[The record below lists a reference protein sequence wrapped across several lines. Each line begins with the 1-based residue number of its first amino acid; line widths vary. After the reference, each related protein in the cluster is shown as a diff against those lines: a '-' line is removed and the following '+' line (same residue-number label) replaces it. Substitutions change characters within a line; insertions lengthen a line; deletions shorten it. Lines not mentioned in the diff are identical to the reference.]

1 MSLRKRILP
10 VFDRL
15 RALAGPA
22 RFDLRP
28 SRVAVVTRTWTGGG
42 RREADPPPGSPMYVD
57 AVLELAPIYKMRQL
71 TTHEIAGSGARY
83 EAGDVIVGPV
93 TPAFTKAGGMRGG
106 YSEADLAPSAPRPG
120 VEIFY
125 RIVGPHE
132 GEYERIELRSFQPFA
147 YELVL
152 RRRESTP

>member
-1 MSLRKRILP
+1 MSLRTRILP

-28 SRVAVVTRTWTGGG
+28 SRLQIVTRTWTGG
-42 RREADPPPGSPMYVD
+42 RREADPPAGSVAYVD

-83 EAGDVIVGPV
+83 EAGDIIVGPI
-93 TPAFTKAGGMRGG
+93 TPAWIKAGGTRGG
-106 YSEADLAPSAPRPG
+106 YSEADLAPSAPRAG

-125 RIVGPHE
+125 RIVGAHE